1 MKRFSFWRCLKL
13 LWWNLLDT
21 HNFFPP
27 FFRWKRLNFICE
39 QSPSKLKGSF
49 ERSVVLGGYV
59 VTDFLTTSF
68 LIKSTLHSNKQSRCA
83 VLLSIDLEILFF
95 CSFSG
100 SCCVS
105 HDYDDFIY
113 NFLSAFF
120 VYRKKVKIYISRFL
134 LWFFY

>member
-13 LWWNLLDT
+13 LWWNLLDS

-27 FFRWKRLNFICE
+27 FFSVETSQFHLRAIAIETQGLVWEERLAGRLCCD
-39 QSPSKLKGSF
+39 
-49 ERSVVLGGYV
+49 R
-59 VTDFLTTSF
+59 FLTTSF

-105 HDYDDFIY
+105 HDYDNFIY

-120 VYRKKVKIYISRFL
+120 VYRKKVKIYILRFL
-134 LWFFY
+134 LWFFC